1 MNRSNC
7 TWFAKVFLLRH
18 DKCLPAVKITQEQ
31 TKNNNSWSLLEPITM
46 AMIIIQLLFV
56 NRCSQTVM
64 NLIQGKKILLVLSQ
78 AWDSEKF

>member
-18 DKCLPAVKITQEQ
+18 DKCFPAVKITQEQ

-64 NLIQGKKILLVLSQ
+64 NLIQGKKNTFGIVTSLG
-78 AWDSEKF
+78 

>member
-1 MNRSNC
+1 MTS
-7 TWFAKVFLLRH
+7 VSLQL
-18 DKCLPAVKITQEQ
+18 KITQEQ

-46 AMIIIQLLFV
+46 AVIIIQLLFA

>member
-1 MNRSNC
+1 MTS
-7 TWFAKVFLLRH
+7 VSLQL
-18 DKCLPAVKITQEQ
+18 KITQEQ

-46 AMIIIQLLFV
+46 AMIIIQLLFA